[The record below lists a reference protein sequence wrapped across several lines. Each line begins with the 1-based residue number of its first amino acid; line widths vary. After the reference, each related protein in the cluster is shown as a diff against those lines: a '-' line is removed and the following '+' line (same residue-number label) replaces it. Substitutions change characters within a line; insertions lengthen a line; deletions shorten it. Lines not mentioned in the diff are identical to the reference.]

1 MWRKVIKLKW
11 EDLFQKYFNIT
22 DEHIY
27 SNGEISTE
35 YTVKNNTINIK
46 AHIYEKFLDI
56 NRDFELN
63 GVEFIEH
70 LRDDSSNPIHYLN
83 IECNNG
89 DNVFFEIH
97 SDEVFNDYS
106 LSVSVSEDV
115 GE

>member
-1 MWRKVIKLKW
+1 MIKLKW
-11 EDLFQKYFNIT
+11 KDLFQKYFNIT

-35 YTVKNNTINIK
+35 YTVKNNKPINIK
-46 AHIYEKFLDI
+46 THIYEKCLDI
-56 NRDFELN
+56 NTNVELN

-70 LRDDSSNPIHYLN
+70 LTDDSSTPIHFIN

-89 DNVFFEIH
+89 DDVFFEIH

-106 LSVSVSEDV
+106 LSVSDW
-115 GE
+115 